1 MGVPADS
8 LAASVHEGGHG
19 GAHRLIP
26 LLRGGLDPAAQ
37 DSLQGCVLGPNLD
50 WTALDTAYSALQAGP
65 APLDPLSTFSC
76 WAPAEALEVLKDTEL
91 LNAWEAVHMPTPPRS
106 ASTTRCRRPNGA
118 GRKTRGH
125 NTSVPP
131 TPIAVKRIGVCHV
144 ACTARRKCDPTVRPQ
159 SATKTLQEH
168 VDDFHG
174 EPEIQERCRRVT
186 TNQENYG
193 RGLGVRCRI
202 PAGTE
207 LVFCHCC
214 GGRPARTART
224 RFRGRNTG
232 VPAGDRWLTRGRRT

>member
-91 LNAWEAVHMPTPPRS
+91 LNCLRPGSCAHAYSPPLGIYHQMSSSKRSTLQDQGPQHQYAPPRRS
-106 ASTTRCRRPNGA
+106 
-118 GRKTRGH
+118 
-125 NTSVPP
+125 
-131 TPIAVKRIGVCHV
+131 
-144 ACTARRKCDPTVRPQ
+144 Q
-159 SATKTLQEH
+159 
-168 VDDFHG
+168 
-174 EPEIQERCRRVT
+174 
-186 TNQENYG
+186 
-193 RGLGVRCRI
+193 
-202 PAGTE
+202 
-207 LVFCHCC
+207 
-214 GGRPARTART
+214 
-224 RFRGRNTG
+224 
-232 VPAGDRWLTRGRRT
+232 